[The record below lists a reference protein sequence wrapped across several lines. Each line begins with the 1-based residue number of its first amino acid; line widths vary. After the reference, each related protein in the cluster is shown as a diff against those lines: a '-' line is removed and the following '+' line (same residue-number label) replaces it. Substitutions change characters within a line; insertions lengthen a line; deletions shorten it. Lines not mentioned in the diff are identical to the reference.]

1 MQDKYASDI
10 KHMLS
15 VLAQIAVLIDDNNQN
30 IKDCKKI
37 LDDLQ
42 KELKLDKPITLKDK
56 VFKFIFK

>member
-30 IKDCKKI
+30 MKDCKKI